1 MLQRHRVNV
10 RLLFDENLPWRVAA
24 ALQVLELPV
33 SYVGDDQASPASPP
47 RGSSDQI
54 VLEHAERVNQIV
66 VTSNLDMILLCVE
79 RRQRVIWIDP
89 RGSHFRREDLV
100 VLAFKNISSWARDF
114 QSADGPVCLRVMRT
128 KTITMKLDEAGRLVR
143 DRMNRISLR
152 RSRSKKTKPVG
163 TLFEDLDS

>member
-24 ALQVLELPV
+24 ALQVLEFPV
-33 SYVGDDQASPASPP
+33 SYVGDDKASPASPP

-66 VTSNLDMILLCVE
+66 VTSNLDMILLCIE
-79 RRQRVIWIDP
+79 RQQRVIWIDP
-89 RGSHFRREDLV
+89 RGSHLRREDLV
-100 VLAFKNISSWARDF
+100 ILAFKNVSNWADCF

-128 KTITMKLDEAGRLVR
+128 KTVAMGLNEADRRVR
-143 DRMNRISLR
+143 DRMSRITS
-152 RSRSKKTKPVG
+152 SKTRSKSAKPLG
-163 TLFEDLDS
+163 PLLQA